1 MINIKSFDSFLLK
14 KLKIDKNIYKNSDI
28 YYIGYITIKD
38 FDYVNIQSVIPL
50 YFIIGKVDG
59 YIEEKN
65 RNKYLISNSIDK
77 NKEVFKN
84 FGKTQNF
91 GIKLKI

>member
-50 YFIIGKVDG
+50 YFIIGEVDG
-59 YIEEKN
+59 YIEEK
-65 RNKYLISNSIDK
+65 
-77 NKEVFKN
+77 
-84 FGKTQNF
+84 
-91 GIKLKI
+91 KIEINT